1 NAKFIFIW
9 TAFCTATALAVTS
22 VGAPHESGSFLRLLG
37 RNLLSTHAIG
47 FGALFAGHW
56 AWRKWLSVRIR
67 ERYFLVV
74 SFSILGGLSG
84 RSLLIPAFHFTGWF
98 DWSDFLSPFGYAATL
113 FITFMVSS
121 ATFIIWS
128 LQKNSATLFPFRTG
142 RSERRYVPLEEII
155 YLTAEGKKT
164 VLHTSEGDQSTSE
177 LMKEILSR
185 LPEERFLR
193 IHKKYAVQLA
203 CISRIQHLRSGH
215 YAVFLRGEEYIVP
228 ASSRFARELRRR
240 LAG

>member
-1 NAKFIFIW
+1 MAVCAT
-9 TAFCTATALAVTS
+9 TAFTVTS
-22 VGAPHESGSFLRLLG
+22 IAAPHESGSFLPLLG

-56 AWRKWLSVRIR
+56 AWQKWLSVPIR

-74 SFSILGGLSG
+74 VFSILGGLAG
-84 RSLLIPAFHFTGWF
+84 RSLLIPAFRFTGWF
-98 DWSDFLSPFGYAATL
+98 NWSDFVSPFGYASTL

-128 LQKNSATLFPFRTG
+128 LQKSTDTRFSFRTG
-142 RSERRYVPLEEII
+142 RSERRYIPFEKII

-164 VLHTSEGDQSTSE
+164 ILHTVEGDQSSTE
-177 LMKEILSR
+177 LMKEVLSR
-185 LPEERFLR
+185 LPEDRFLR
-193 IHKKYAVQLA
+193 IHKKYVVQLA